1 MGEPSFQV
9 LGEVARVDK
18 DRAAP
23 FFLLTSLDGNEAVL
37 ARRDGDAFFPVT
49 GPVTLEYLDRLATN
63 VLAGNPR
70 ANTAP
75 EALKQLALGFAS
87 LVLQL
92 RRAGCDAANPMP
104 DATPPAPGE
113 APHAPGCTPH
123 AHAVP
128 TQESGFQSG
137 FTCTPCGG

>member
-1 MGEPSFQV
+1 MAEPAFRV

-23 FFLLTSLDGNEAVL
+23 FYLLTSLDGNEAVL
-37 ARRDGDAFFPVT
+37 ARRDGETFFPVT
-49 GPVTLEYLDRLATN
+49 GPVSLDYLDRLASN
-63 VLAGNPR
+63 VLGGNPR
-70 ANTAP
+70 ACTAP
-75 EALKQLALGFAS
+75 EALKQLALGFSS

-92 RRAGCDAANPMP
+92 RRAGCDAANPTP
-104 DATPPAPGE
+104 DAMPPAPGE
-113 APHAPGCTPH
+113 APHAPGCTH

-128 TQESGFQSG
+128 THESG